1 MIKLGIYLALLLTAI
16 AASAWCGID
25 FTPGIGERVLEGIK
39 FTELY
44 FHENGRQISYEQPRG
59 WTYTGDSS
67 RIRFIPPNVPQAFGE
82 MAQAPLPTPQN
93 FDEPTIKLLQ
103 ERVLQS
109 VPADS
114 RDVIVVGAEK
124 NPLMINQHETFEV
137 TVAYQ
142 LYGEHYRR
150 SMLFMNLSDTQ
161 LMFSFVSRKT
171 DFDKLHQAFRGSL
184 CSLEWR

>member
-1 MIKLGIYLALLLTAI
+1 MVKVGISVLLLFG
-16 AASAWCGID
+16 ASVSSGWCGID
-25 FTPGIGERVLEGIK
+25 FTPGIGERVLEGIR

-67 RIRFIPPNVPQAFGE
+67 RIRFIPPNLQQAFGE

-93 FDEPTIKLLQ
+93 FDEPTMKLLQ
-103 ERVLQS
+103 ERVPQS
-109 VPADS
+109 VPPDS
-114 RDVIVVGAEK
+114 RDVSVVAAEK
-124 NPLMINQHETFEV
+124 NPLMINQHDTFEV

-142 LYGEHYRR
+142 LYGEQYRR
-150 SMLFMNLSDTQ
+150 SMLFMNLPDTQ
-161 LMFSFVSRKT
+161 LTFSFVSRKV

-184 CSLEWR
+184 CSLQWR

>member
-1 MIKLGIYLALLLTAI
+1 MIKVGIWVLLLGATL
-16 AASAWCGID
+16 SSGWCGID

-67 RIRFIPPNVPQAFGE
+67 RIRFIPPNLQQAFGE

-93 FDEPTIKLLQ
+93 FDEPTMKLLQ
-103 ERVLQS
+103 ERVVQS
-109 VPADS
+109 VPSDS
-114 RDVIVVGAEK
+114 RDVTVVAAEK

-137 TVAYQ
+137 TIAYQ
-142 LYGEHYRR
+142 LYGEQYRR

-161 LMFSFVSRKT
+161 LTFAFVSRKA

-184 CSLEWR
+184 CSLQWR

>member
-1 MIKLGIYLALLLTAI
+1 MLRRSAIVFIALATAVT
-16 AASAWCGID
+16 AKAGID
-25 FTPGIGERVLEGIK
+25 FTPGIGERVLEGVK

-59 WTYTGDSS
+59 WSYTGDSS

-82 MAQAPLPTPQN
+82 MAQVPLAAPQN
-93 FDEPTIKLLQ
+93 FDEPTMKLLQ

-109 VPADS
+109 VPPDS
-114 RDVIVVGAEK
+114 RDVTVVAAGK

-142 LYGEHYRR
+142 LYGEEYRR
-150 SMLFMNLSDTQ
+150 SMLFMNLADTQ
-161 LMFSFVSRKT
+161 LTFSFVSRKP
-171 DFDKLHQAFRGSL
+171 DFDKLHQTFRGSL
-184 CSLEWR
+184 CSLQWR